1 MANMKKF
8 TPSQQKYVAE
18 LLIENSG
25 LKMDKRKLAYD
36 HECECTRLNAQLE
49 ELTNNSVRAQADL
62 DAQLTESRALHRDLL
77 NAVEDYLEAE
87 NDKAMKDRSYA
98 GAVGRLGDMHSEHS
112 RHTQQGVNQMTFTP
126 DPNAA
131 FGWRKR

>member
-8 TPSQQKYVAE
+8 TPSQQKYVTE

-25 LKMDKRKLAYD
+25 LKMEARKLAYD

-49 ELTNNSVRAQADL
+49 RLTQDSESIREDL
-62 DAQLTESRALHRDLL
+62 RRQRDEARALHGDLL
-77 NAVEDYLEAE
+77 NAVEDYLEAD
-87 NDKAMKDRSYA
+87 NDKALVDRRYA
-98 GAVGRLGDMHSEHS
+98 GAIGRLGDLHSEHS
-112 RHTQQGVNQMTFTP
+112 RHTQDVNQMTFTP
-126 DPNAA
+126 DPGAT